1 MKQHLLSIVALTAL
15 MGCATI
21 PPEAYVN
28 RGSPESLLDVS
39 SEVVN
44 LDVGTPQARA
54 ELSRWIEEDAPSRA
68 ELYCSD
74 TADSSVCEEVESI
87 MQLYGVAYQQVSSS
101 EQMAVLIYE
110 RVLARDCVNRYIDN
124 AVNPYHLN
132 HPSFGCSTAVN
143 MVQHVTDKRQF
154 IRPNLL
160 DSADAKK
167 AVQVHGVYM
176 TPPEAPSNGGIGDS
190 LLSEAGSD

>member
-44 LDVGTPQARA
+44 LDVSSPQARA
-54 ELSRWIEEDAPSRA
+54 ELAQWVEEDAPSRA

-74 TADSSVCEEVESI
+74 AADPSVCEEAESI
-87 MQLYGVAYQQVSSS
+87 LQLYGVPYQQVSSS
-101 EQMAVLIYE
+101 EQVAVLVYE

-124 AVNPYHLN
+124 AVNPYHLH
-132 HPSFGCSTAVN
+132 HPSFGCSLAVN
-143 MVQHVTDKRQF
+143 MVQQVTDRRQF

-160 DSADAKK
+160 DSMDAKK
-167 AVQVHGVYM
+167 AAQVHDVYM
-176 TPPEAPSNGGIGDS
+176 TAPEAPSNEGIGDS
-190 LLSEAGSD
+190 LLDEAGTN

>member
-1 MKQHLLSIVALTAL
+1 MKQHLLTIVATTAL

-44 LDVGTPQARA
+44 LDVSSEQARA
-54 ELSRWIEEDAPSRA
+54 ELSSWVEEDAPTRA
-68 ELYCSD
+68 ELYC
-74 TADSSVCEEVESI
+74 ADDVGSSACAEAESI
-87 MQLYGVAYQQVSSS
+87 MQLYGIPYQQVSSA

-143 MVQHVTDKRQF
+143 MVQHVTDRRQF

-160 DSADAKK
+160 DSVDAKK
-167 AVQVHGVYM
+167 AVQAYDVYM
-176 TPPEAPSNGGIGDS
+176 TPPNPPSDGGISDS
-190 LLSEAGSD
+190 LLNEAGSQ